1 MYKPIQP
8 LPASRSTSGSQSPCS
23 INNDAGTPTLS
34 GQPVLIANSMN
45 NSNSLSPALMQK
57 VEEEFFKK
65 PLKKSARNDS
75 MSAEKTEAALK
86 ASKKILLKKGST
98 GFGIAISEDRHNR
111 LIVRGLNPNGIAFS
125 VS

>member
-34 GQPVLIANSMN
+34 GQPMLIPNSMN

-65 PLKKSARNDS
+65 PLKKSARSDS
-75 MSAEKTEAALK
+75 TSAEKTEAALK